1 MRIDNTRLVITEYHF
16 SYSPYSSNKLFKIWT
31 ALAIL
36 KFSFIFGTEIQVWNK
51 DAGVDFTS
59 LKVCG
64 KDILYAHPKIADWW
78 WRGESLGMYVWGGG
92 GECTKSVKFT
102 SVKSIF
108 LRNKRTGEVILKV
121 SSKLEIQCKK
131 RIYFSFSFGWYTIQL
146 TILHLGLLSISPQH

>member
-1 MRIDNTRLVITEYHF
+1 MGKTFSTHTQRLQT
-16 SYSPYSSNKLFKIWT
+16 
-31 ALAIL
+31 
-36 KFSFIFGTEIQVWNK
+36 G
-51 DAGVDFTS
+51 G
-59 LKVCG
+59 G
-64 KDILYAHPKIADWW
+64 GG
-78 WRGESLGMYVWGGG
+78 RVWGCMFGEGG